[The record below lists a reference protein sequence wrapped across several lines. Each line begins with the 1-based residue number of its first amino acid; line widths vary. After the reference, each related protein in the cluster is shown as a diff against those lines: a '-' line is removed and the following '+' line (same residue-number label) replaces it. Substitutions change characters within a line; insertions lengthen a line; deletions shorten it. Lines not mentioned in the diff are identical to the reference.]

1 MLGDQ
6 AQEIAT
12 VAISPVQHRGDREC
26 SVEHITIMK
35 DFRDAAKILY
45 GAEFEADVHYQLD
58 DVLDK
63 YFVVVI
69 GCHSIC
75 HSNGAI
81 LLR

>member
-1 MLGDQ
+1 
-6 AQEIAT
+6 
-12 VAISPVQHRGDREC
+12 
-26 SVEHITIMK
+26 
-35 DFRDAAKILY
+35 
-45 GAEFEADVHYQLD
+45 
-58 DVLDK
+58 VLDK